1 MKRLP
6 LILAAVMAL
15 VALGL
20 LSSIV
25 TQGFEDMAEAEAE
38 RQKLEAE
45 KDRLGKEIETLE
57 DTLEALENNPEA
69 VESMARKEL
78 RYIRPGETVVI
89 IATPTPAPLPIS
101 ETGPTPTPILTL
113 PD

>member
-38 RQKLEAE
+38 RQNADDEV
-45 KDRLGKEIETLE
+45 GI
-57 DTLEALENNPEA
+57 
-69 VESMARKEL
+69 
-78 RYIRPGETVVI
+78 VVHK
-89 IATPTPAPLPIS
+89 PHG
-101 ETGPTPTPILTL
+101 TGLTDVGNWHVVLTL
-113 PD
+113 DTFIDLVEW

>member
-1 MKRLP
+1 LKRLP

-45 KDRLGKEIETLE
+45 RDRLGKEIETLE
-57 DTLEALENNPEA
+57 DTLEALENNPDA

-101 ETGPTPTPILTL
+101 ETEPTPILTL